1 MGVYIV
7 NGVVALMSRSFPP
20 LVARLLLEQMMNRT
34 SPMAAVSHRGI
45 KKRYYRLRKVPF
57 RPPVGR
63 KCNRTSCS
71 QDEELAYQ
79 PLITAR
85 IE

>member
-1 MGVYIV
+1 
-7 NGVVALMSRSFPP
+7 
-20 LVARLLLEQMMNRT
+20 
-34 SPMAAVSHRGI
+34 MAAVSHRGI

-57 RPPVGR
+57 RPPVEWKR
-63 KCNRTSCS
+63 NRTSCS